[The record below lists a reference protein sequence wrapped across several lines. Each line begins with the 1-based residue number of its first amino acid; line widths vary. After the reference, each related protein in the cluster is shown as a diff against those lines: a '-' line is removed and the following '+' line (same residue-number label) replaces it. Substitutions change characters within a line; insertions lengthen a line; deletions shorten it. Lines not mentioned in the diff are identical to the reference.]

1 MNSRRKFISKSSSLL
16 TAGLVAPKFSSFSIF
31 TKTPSMTVN
40 LGIIGTGSRG
50 MGLMKILNA
59 IENVTVTA
67 ICDTLSFRLTEAQE
81 ICPKAKS
88 FSSYKQLL
96 EYKKLDGVIISTPL
110 NTHATIASDAID
122 ADLHIYCEKTMVKGQ
137 RATLDL
143 VSKVAK
149 EHNKIFQTGH
159 QYHSSRLYSHVVEM
173 IQGGKI
179 GKITAVN
186 AQWNRNGDWRRP
198 VPKMMYERQVNW
210 RMYREFSYGLLA
222 ELSSHQIDFVN
233 WVTQLH
239 PEKVAGF
246 GGIDYWKDGRETY
259 DNIHVIYSYPNGLKA
274 SFTCL
279 TANAKDD
286 YKIRVFG
293 DKGTIVL
300 DYYKAWEY
308 PEGAYTKE
316 YGDVD
321 GVSGATANWEP
332 GKGIPIEYSHL
343 DPTRQALEDF
353 RDAIVNEVPPI
364 SDITTGA
371 KTAVAID
378 MGIRAMDQN
387 KTVYWDKTI
396 NL

>member
-1 MNSRRKFISKSSSLL
+1 MNSRRKFISKSSAALSVGVL
-16 TAGLVAPKFSSFSIF
+16 TPSISPFSIF
-31 TKTPSMTVN
+31 SSTPSKTVHI
-40 LGIIGTGSRG
+40 GVIGTGSRG
-50 MGLMKILNA
+50 MGLMKILNQ
-59 IENVTVTA
+59 IDNVRIVA
-67 ICDTLSFRLTEAQE
+67 ICDLLPFRLSEAQT
-81 ICPKAKS
+81 IAPKAKAYTS
-88 FSSYKQLL
+88 FIDLL
-96 EYKKLDGVIISTPL
+96 EHKDLDGVIISSPL
-110 NTHATIASDAID
+110 STHATIATAAVD
-122 ADLHIYCEKTMVKGQ
+122 ADVHIYCEKTMVKGQ
-137 RATLDL
+137 QATLDL
-143 VSKVAK
+143 VAKVAK
-149 EHNKIFQTGH
+149 DHNKIFQTGH

-179 GKITAVN
+179 GNVTAVS
-186 AQWNRNGDWRRP
+186 AQWNRNGNWRRP
-198 VPKMMYERQVNW
+198 VPDPKFERQVNW
-210 RMYREFSYGLLA
+210 RMYRAFSYGLLA

-239 PEKVAGF
+239 PEKVTGL

-259 DNIHVIYSYPNGLKA
+259 DNIHVIYGYPNGLKA
-274 SFTCL
+274 TFTCL

-300 DYYKAWEY
+300 DYTKAWEY
-308 PEGAYTKE
+308 PEGSYEKE

-321 GVSGATANWEP
+321 GVTGATANWEP
-332 GKGIPIEYSHL
+332 GKGVPIQYTHL

-353 RDAIVNEVPPI
+353 RDAIVNNTPPL

-387 KTVYWDKTI
+387 KTIYWDKNIT
-396 NL
+396 L